1 MDSQEYERMYNAE
14 DGHWWYRGMASITHA
29 VLDRRYV
36 RGGSLRILDA
46 GCGTGAAATSFLA
59 EYGRVWGMDI
69 NAEALRFCR
78 RRGAGRWARASV
90 LHLPCP
96 DGYFHLVTCFDVLYG
111 RAVSSE
117 IEALREFRRVL
128 AAGGRV
134 LLRLPAYEWM
144 RRSHDEV
151 VHTRRRYTRREVG
164 RFLRQS
170 GFTVEWLS
178 HANMLLLPAAA
189 LKKIT
194 ERMFPLP
201 RPKSDLAWNPGAFN
215 GLLCALLSLE
225 APWVAHT
232 GLPLGLSVIAVGRKP

>member
-1 MDSQEYERMYNAE
+1 MDTQEYERMYHAE
-14 DGHWWYRGMASITHA
+14 DGHWWYRGMASITRA
-29 VLDRRYV
+29 LMDRRYA
-36 RGGSLRILDA
+36 RDGSLRILDA
-46 GCGTGAAATSFLA
+46 GCGTGAAASSYLA

-69 NAEALRFCR
+69 SAEALRWCR
-78 RRGAGRWARASV
+78 RRGAGRWTRASV
-90 LHLPCP
+90 LQLPCP
-96 DGYFHLVTCFDVLYG
+96 DGFFHLVTCFDVLYERG
-111 RAVSSE
+111 VSSE
-117 IEALREFRRVL
+117 IDALREFRRVL

-164 RFLRQS
+164 RFLWQS
-170 GFTVEWLS
+170 GFIIERLS

-189 LKKIT
+189 LKKIAG
-194 ERMFPLP
+194 RMFPPP
-201 RPKSDLAWNPGAFN
+201 RPESDLALNPGAFN

-225 APWVAHT
+225 APWVART